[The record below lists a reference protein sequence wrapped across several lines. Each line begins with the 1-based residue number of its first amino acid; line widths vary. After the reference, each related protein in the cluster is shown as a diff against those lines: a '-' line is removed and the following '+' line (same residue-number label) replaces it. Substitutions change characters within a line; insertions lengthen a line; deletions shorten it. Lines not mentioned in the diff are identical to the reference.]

1 MATPMEEDPPVI
13 DEDMQSRQMAVYG
26 RESMQKL
33 AKASILIS
41 GLNGLGAEIAKNV
54 ILSNP
59 AAVSAAAHALQHT
72 TATHCCAASTRLA
85 RTAAAPRRSTPA
97 VRR

>member
-1 MATPMEEDPPVI
+1 MASPTAMEEDIPVI

-33 AKASILIS
+33 RKASVLIS

-59 AAVSAAAHALQHT
+59 MAVSAAARVQPPKPARPVWRLT
-72 TATHCCAASTRLA
+72 PATVFR
-85 RTAAAPRRSTPA
+85 RRSA
-97 VRR
+97 SRR